1 MRTPGEMSPGRVT
14 SQSIKQPSFDPINNN
29 KQEPIA
35 LTVPLSV
42 SGNVLLSSRFLSNQF
57 LKAYKQTG
65 YSRAHWA
72 FILACILTYAMA
84 FPYHP
89 DPQGTPC
96 AACRVLLVLDAQVG
110 MLADPPLARAEIHPP
125 RIIHVRNT
133 GDVGEVDEP
142 NTPGWQL
149 AFPPLSP
156 HEYVIDKLK
165 NNAFAGTKLGDLITP
180 EAEIIVVGMQSDFCI
195 RATCSAAL
203 GRGNEV
209 LLIKGAHATYNR
221 LEVWN
226 GGGITPAQTIEAEIE
241 AELEEAGVI
250 LLEMKDLPGLFTD
263 R

>member
-1 MRTPGEMSPGRVT
+1 
-14 SQSIKQPSFDPINNN
+14 
-29 KQEPIA
+29 
-35 LTVPLSV
+35 
-42 SGNVLLSSRFLSNQF
+42 
-57 LKAYKQTG
+57 
-65 YSRAHWA
+65 
-72 FILACILTYAMA
+72 MA
-84 FPYHP
+84 FTCHP
-89 DPQGTPC
+89 DAQGSSC
-96 AACRVLLVLDAQVG
+96 EACRVLLLVDAQVG
-110 MLADPPLARAEIHPP
+110 MLADPPNGVPSAKIVRQNIQRILEQARVVEHPP

-149 AFPPLSP
+149 AFPPLP

-165 NNAFAGTKLGDLITP
+165 NNAFAGTHLGDLIAP

-209 LLIKGAHATYNR
+209 LLIRGAHATYDR

-226 GGGITPAQTIEAEIE
+226 GGGITPANAIEAEIE
-241 AELEEAGVI
+241 AELEEAGVA
-250 LLEMKDLPGLFTD
+250 LFDMKDLPGLFTD